1 MPPATP
7 TPTRPLIYSLRPSRV
22 EVEETEETEE
32 LTVEQAETE
41 EVTVEQAPHVS
52 VAHIEELQR
61 ALSHVPS
68 TRESHTR
75 ERHTLKMPQ
84 RGERKVGSGRRRT

>member
-22 EVEETEETEE
+22 EVEETEETEK

-61 ALSHVPS
+61 AHVPS

-75 ERHTLKMPQ
+75 ESHTLKMPQ
-84 RGERKVGSGRRRT
+84 RGERKVGRGRRRT